1 MLNSIALYRYHEL
14 NSRFGSKGILMKS
27 AIASLVAFGL
37 ILLLSSGAFAF
48 TVSHI
53 ATDTELLALISDTI
67 FVAEGRI
74 GDRGGAATFELDL
87 GQSTAAPNTSA
98 QYGWVSGQAEP
109 FTITYNN
116 VTGLVTFTLGGKTLT
131 YTTPF
136 PMFGDIF
143 VRTRAVEVDRSVIVQ
158 DLVLNGQSVGDVSNA
173 VGPGLDILW
182 ISGASLLNGFTL
194 TGTATLAWT
203 GAAPTQSRLAFQIK
217 VAKLAVVGTE
227 DESWGGIKALYR

>member
-1 MLNSIALYRYHEL
+1 
-14 NSRFGSKGILMKS
+14 MKS
-27 AIASLVAFGL
+27 VIASLVGFGL
-37 ILLLSSGAFAF
+37 ALLLSTGASAF
-48 TVSHI
+48 TVSHL
-53 ATDTELLALISDTI
+53 ATDAELLALISDTI

-74 GDRGGAATFELDL
+74 GDLGGAATFELDL
-87 GQSTAAPNTSA
+87 GQSTAAPFTTA
-98 QYGWVSGQAEP
+98 QYPWISGTVEP
-109 FTITYNN
+109 FTITYNSG
-116 VTGLVTFTLGGKTLT
+116 TGLVTFTLGGKVLT

-143 VRTRAVEVDRSVIVQ
+143 VRTRAVEAQRSVIVQ

-182 ISGASLLNGFTL
+182 ISGAALSNGFTL

-203 GAAPTQSRLAFQIK
+203 GAPPTQSRLAFQIK

-227 DESWGGIKALYR
+227 VNTWGGIKALYR

>member
-1 MLNSIALYRYHEL
+1 MGAGR
-14 NSRFGSKGILMKS
+14 GKGIRMKS
-27 AIASLVAFGL
+27 AIASLAAFGL
-37 ILLLSSGAFAF
+37 VLLLSSGAFAF

-53 ATDTELLALISDTI
+53 ASDVELLGLVSDTI

-74 GDRGGAATFELDL
+74 GDLGGAATFELDL
-87 GQSTAAPNTSA
+87 GQSTAAPSTTA
-98 QYGWVSGQAEP
+98 QYPWTSGTVEP
-109 FTITYNN
+109 FTLAYNAG
-116 VTGLVTFTLGGKTLT
+116 TGLITFTLGGKVLT
-131 YTTPF
+131 YMTPF

-143 VRTRAVEVDRSVIVQ
+143 VRTRAVDAERSVVVG

-182 ISGASLLNGFTL
+182 ISGASLSNGFIL

-203 GAAPTQSRLAFQIK
+203 GAPPTQSRLAFQIK
-217 VAKLAVVGTE
+217 VAKLAVVGTD

>member
-1 MLNSIALYRYHEL
+1 
-14 NSRFGSKGILMKS
+14 MKS
-27 AIASLVAFGL
+27 AIASLAAFGL
-37 ILLLSSGAFAF
+37 VLLLSTGAFAF
-48 TVSHI
+48 TVSHL
-53 ATDTELLALISDTI
+53 AADTDLLALVSDTI

-74 GDRGGAATFELDL
+74 GDLGGAATFELDL
-87 GQSTAAPNTSA
+87 GQSTSAPSTTA

-116 VTGLVTFTLGGKTLT
+116 LTGLVTFTLGGKTLT

-143 VRTRAVEVDRSVIVQ
+143 VRTRAVDVDRSVIVR
-158 DLVLNGQSVGDVSNA
+158 DLVLNGQAVGDVSNA
-173 VGPGLDILW
+173 IGPGLDILW
-182 ISGASLLNGFTL
+182 ISGATLSNGFTL
-194 TGTATLAWT
+194 TGTAFLAWT

-217 VAKLAVVGTE
+217 VAKLAVVGTA

>member
-1 MLNSIALYRYHEL
+1 
-14 NSRFGSKGILMKS
+14 MKS

-37 ILLLSSGAFAF
+37 LLLLSTGAFAF
-48 TVSHI
+48 TVSHL

-74 GDRGGAATFELDL
+74 GDLGGVATFELDL
-87 GQSTAAPNTSA
+87 GQSTAAPYTTA
-98 QYGWVSGQAEP
+98 QYPWVSGRVEP
-109 FTITYNN
+109 FTLAYDSG
-116 VTGLVTFTLGGKTLT
+116 TGVVTFSIGGKVLT

-143 VRTRAVEVDRSVIVQ
+143 VRTRAVEADRSVIVQ
-158 DLVLNGQSVGDVSNA
+158 DLVLDGVSVGDVSSA

-182 ISGASLLNGFTL
+182 ISGAALLDGFTL
-194 TGTATLAWT
+194 AGTATLSWT
-203 GAAPTQSRLAFQIK
+203 GAPPTQSRLAFQIK